1 MKTLEERYKGSDTD
15 AWKNSPIYMT
25 GPAVLTY
32 TVQQYLK
39 LKVPVSGFLGTT
51 YSVSLAPLFCC
62 VIMACNSREP
72 DVHHRAQVTAFG
84 QGANQSSKGVS
95 CRMNFLAASETCS
108 KAWLHR

>member
-32 TVQQYLK
+32 SVQQYLK

-51 YSVSLAPLFCC
+51 YFVSLPPPFCSVYILNLKLLGSLICIIEHTSLPL
-62 VIMACNSREP
+62 A
-72 DVHHRAQVTAFG
+72 
-84 QGANQSSKGVS
+84 
-95 CRMNFLAASETCS
+95 
-108 KAWLHR
+108 

>member
-39 LKVPVSGFLGTT
+39 LTVPVSGFLGTT
-51 YSVSLAPLFCC
+51 YSVSLPPLFCC
-62 VIMACNSREP
+62 VIMACNSRQP
-72 DVHHRAQVTAFG
+72 DLHRRAQV
-84 QGANQSSKGVS
+84 NHSSKGVS
-95 CRMNFLAASETCS
+95 CTG
-108 KAWLHR
+108 